1 MKEPTLGMIELKSV
15 ARGIVVTDAI
25 AKKAQV
31 KILEAHAVQP
41 GKFIILICG
50 EVADVEESLKEGVEV
65 GSDFIINYLFLPY
78 IHRDIIPALKGNL
91 EKEKKGPLGSVGIL
105 ESFSMVS
112 CVRALDIALKN
123 TPLKLLEVRLAKD
136 LGGKAYFV
144 LSGLLAD
151 VQDSLKL
158 ASDSVKEE
166 GMLTNV
172 EIIPNPH
179 SDLIEKG
186 LYW

>member
-50 EVADVEESLKEGVEV
+50 DVADVEESLKEGVEV
-65 GSDFIINYLFLPY
+65 GCDFVINHLFLPY

-91 EKEKKGPLGSVGIL
+91 DRDKEKALGAVGIL

-112 CVRALDIALKN
+112 CVRAADIALKN
-123 TPLKLLEVRLAKD
+123 TPVKLLEIRLAKD

-144 LSGLLAD
+144 LSGSLPD
-151 VQDSLKL
+151 IQDSLKV
-158 ASDSVKEE
+158 ASQSVREE

-172 EIIPNPH
+172 EIIANPH
-179 SDLIEKG
+179 SDLLEKG

>member
-50 EVADVEESLKEGVEV
+50 EVAEVEESLKEGVEV
-65 GSDFIINYLFLPY
+65 GSDFVINHLFLPY

-91 EKEKKGPLGSVGIL
+91 ERDKKIPLGAVGIL
-105 ESFSMVS
+105 ESFSLVHFATHVVHSMIHLARMVHRCQLLFAAS
-112 CVRALDIALKN
+112 LCVSPSLRAS
-123 TPLKLLEVRLAKD
+123 
-136 LGGKAYFV
+136 F
-144 LSGLLAD
+144 
-151 VQDSLKL
+151 SLPRTSQTKHTH
-158 ASDSVKEE
+158 K
-166 GMLTNV
+166 
-172 EIIPNPH
+172 
-179 SDLIEKG
+179 
-186 LYW
+186 

>member
-65 GSDFIINYLFLPY
+65 GSDFVIKICSTLRK
-78 IHRDIIPALKGNL
+78 H
-91 EKEKKGPLGSVGIL
+91 
-105 ESFSMVS
+105 
-112 CVRALDIALKN
+112 
-123 TPLKLLEVRLAKD
+123 
-136 LGGKAYFV
+136 
-144 LSGLLAD
+144 
-151 VQDSLKL
+151 
-158 ASDSVKEE
+158 
-166 GMLTNV
+166 
-172 EIIPNPH
+172 
-179 SDLIEKG
+179 
-186 LYW
+186 

>member
-50 EVADVEESLKEGVEV
+50 EVAEVEESLKEGVEV
-65 GSDFIINYLFLPY
+65 GSDFVINHLFLPY

-91 EKEKKGPLGSVGIL
+91 ERDKKILRGSWYFGIFFYGL
-105 ESFSMVS
+105 L
-112 CVRALDIALKN
+112 CKALDIALKN

-136 LGGKAYFV
+136 LGRKCLFR
-144 LSGLLAD
+144 
-151 VQDSLKL
+151 LKW
-158 ASDSVKEE
+158 VI
-166 GMLTNV
+166 T
-172 EIIPNPH
+172 
-179 SDLIEKG
+179 
-186 LYW
+186 

>member
-65 GSDFIINYLFLPY
+65 GSDFVINRIRSKKWQHFSTKVPPELVLNLFQSPTLHRNGKRCSRIVNILIPPVTASTASINDEIGGIYLY
-78 IHRDIIPALKGNL
+78 
-91 EKEKKGPLGSVGIL
+91 
-105 ESFSMVS
+105 SM
-112 CVRALDIALKN
+112 A
-123 TPLKLLEVRLAKD
+123 TQTGD
-136 LGGKAYFV
+136 L
-144 LSGLLAD
+144 
-151 VQDSLKL
+151 
-158 ASDSVKEE
+158 
-166 GMLTNV
+166 
-172 EIIPNPH
+172 
-179 SDLIEKG
+179 
-186 LYW
+186 